1 MEWIQPTPTP
11 FALADLVLMVEVSSS
26 EEEPEEDHEDGAD
39 GQQLAPDAEM
49 LSDPEE
55 DDEPMIDLDP
65 EQEATPE
72 PTAESVDESGPGW
85 LVESEESESQD
96 YRLEWMA
103 PAHSSRY
110 PRSPTVPAPP
120 PEVEVVP
127 SRSSLEFTVVPDI
140 DQSGSSETSMIVIS
154 SDSSSIG
161 DTDSS
166 SSSYTPLS

>member
-1 MEWIQPTPTP
+1 MKWIQPTPTL
-11 FALADLVLMVEVSSS
+11 FVLADPVPMVEVSSL
-26 EEEPEEDHEDGAD
+26 EEEPAEDHEDGED

-55 DDEPMIDLDP
+55 DDEPVVDLDP
-65 EQEATPE
+65 EEEAALE
-72 PTAESVDESGPGW
+72 PAVESMDESGPGW
-85 LVESEESESQD
+85 LVESEEFDSQD

-103 PAHSSRY
+103 SAHSSRY

-120 PEVEVVP
+120 SAVGVVS
-127 SRSSLEFTVVPDI
+127 SRSSSEFVVVPDI
-140 DQSGSSETSMIVIS
+140 NQSGLSETSVIVIS
-154 SDSSSIG
+154 SDSSLMR